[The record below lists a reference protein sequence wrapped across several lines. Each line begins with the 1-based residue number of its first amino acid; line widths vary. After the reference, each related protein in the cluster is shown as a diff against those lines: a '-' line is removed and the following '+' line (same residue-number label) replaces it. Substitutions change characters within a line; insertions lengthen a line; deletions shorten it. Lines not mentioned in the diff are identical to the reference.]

1 LWPVLEKMQGMR
13 VDKTD
18 KTMKIE
24 DAVSRAS
31 LNLDE
36 NQMDALRREPGKPLP
51 HFIAW
56 MREKGWNATDDY
68 LKDIWFSI
76 MQSRIFS
83 ETNEW

>member
-1 LWPVLEKMQGMR
+1 MNTETP
-13 VDKTD
+13 TPTAA
-18 KTMKIE
+18 TMSLDDVI
-24 DAVSRAS
+24 SRAG

-36 NQMDALRREPGKPLP
+36 NQIEELKREPGKPLP

-56 MREKGWNATDDY
+56 TREKGWNATDDY

-76 MQSRIFS
+76 MESRIFS